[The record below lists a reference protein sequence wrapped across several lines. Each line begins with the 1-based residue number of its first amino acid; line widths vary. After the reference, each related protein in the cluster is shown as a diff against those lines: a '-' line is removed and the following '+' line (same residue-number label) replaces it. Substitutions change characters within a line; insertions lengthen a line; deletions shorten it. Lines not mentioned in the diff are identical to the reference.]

1 MTGHCSAK
9 IISRGFGAIH
19 TAPMTNSIATFR
31 LEARR
36 WLEANVPPEP
46 SPEDGPQSRDYV
58 LAWQKA
64 QAHAGWAGIAWPRE
78 VGGRGLSVLEQIV
91 WFEEYAR
98 AGAPSPL
105 NASFVG
111 LNHAGP
117 TLIACGTAEQKAHHL
132 PKILAGEVIW
142 CQGFSE
148 PGAGS
153 DLASLKTRG
162 RIESD
167 ELVIDGHKTWSS
179 FADIAD
185 WQELLIRTD
194 PAARTAEALTWV
206 ICPMN
211 ARGITVRPIRTM
223 AGPRKYCE
231 VFYDSVRVPLSNV
244 VGGIGKGWATAMSTL
259 SFERGTASLALL
271 IGRIHKVDRLL
282 AACPAGRP
290 EMRMRLAQ
298 LRARGAS
305 IRAMTYRFALDSEN
319 AVPDAGGSIVR
330 LSFAEFSQQVTAA
343 AIDLYGIDAPE
354 VVGLQGWGHDY
365 LDAFS
370 ETIAGGTA
378 EIQRNI
384 IAERV
389 LGLPK
394 GPR

>member
-1 MTGHCSAK
+1 V
-9 IISRGFGAIH
+9 IGAIGD
-19 TAPMTNSIATFR
+19 FR
-31 LEARR
+31 RAARQ
-36 WLEANVPPEP
+36 WLEAHVPSQPP
-46 SPEDGPQSRDYV
+46 PVDGPASRDFV

-64 QAHAGWAGIAWPRE
+64 QARGGWAGLAWPKD
-78 VGGRGLSVLEQIV
+78 VGGRGLSVLEQII

-105 NASFVG
+105 NATFVG

-117 TLIACGTAEQKAHHL
+117 TLIACGSAGQKAFHL

-153 DLASLKTRG
+153 DLASVKTRA
-162 RIESD
+162 RIEGD
-167 ELVIDGHKTWSS
+167 ELVISGHKIWSS
-179 FADIAD
+179 YADIAD
-185 WQELLIRTD
+185 WQELLVRTE
-194 PAARTAEALTWV
+194 PTARNSAALSWV

-211 ARGITVRPIRTM
+211 AAGITVRPIRTM
-223 AGPRKYCE
+223 AGPYKYCE
-231 VFYDSVRVPLSNV
+231 VFYDSVRVPLANV
-244 VGGIGKGWATAMSTL
+244 VGGLHNGWATAMSTL
-259 SFERGTASLALL
+259 GFERGTASLALL
-271 IGRIHKVDRLL
+271 IGLTLKVARLL
-282 AACPAGRP
+282 ADCPRERS
-290 EMRMRLAQ
+290 EMRRRLAR
-298 LRARGAS
+298 LHAEGAS
-305 IRAMTYRFALDSEN
+305 IRAATYRFALDSEH
-319 AVPDAGGSIVR
+319 AVPDATGSMIR
-330 LSFAEFSQQVTAA
+330 LTFAEFAQRVTAA

-354 VVGLQGWGHDY
+354 VVGAHGWGHDY

-378 EIQRNI
+378 EVQRNI

>member
-1 MTGHCSAK
+1 MSSE
-9 IISRGFGAIH
+9 IPSIS
-19 TAPMTNSIATFR
+19 TFR
-31 LEARR
+31 TEARA
-36 WLEANVPPEP
+36 WLTANVPSELP
-46 SPEDGPQSRDYV
+46 PEDGVESRDYV
-58 LAWQKA
+58 LAWQRT
-64 QAHAGWAGIAWPRE
+64 QARGGWAGLAWPKE
-78 VGGRGLSVLEQIV
+78 FGGRGLTVLQQIV

-105 NASFVG
+105 NASFIS

-117 TLIACGTAEQKAHHL
+117 TLIACGTEEQKAYHL
-132 PKILAGEVIW
+132 PKILAGDVVW

-153 DLASLKTRG
+153 DLASLRTRG
-162 RIESD
+162 RVD
-167 ELVIDGHKTWSS
+167 GDDLVIDGHKIWSS

-194 PAARTAEALTWV
+194 PDAKTAGALSWI

-211 ARGITVRPIRTM
+211 APGITVRPIRTM

-231 VFYDSVRVPLSNV
+231 VFYDNVRVPLSNV
-244 VGGIGKGWATAMSTL
+244 VGGLNNGWATAMSTL
-259 SFERGTASLALL
+259 SFERGTAALALL
-271 IGRIHKVDRLL
+271 IGLNFKVEQLL
-282 AACPAGRP
+282 ADCPTDRRELRG
-290 EMRMRLAQ
+290 RLAR
-298 LRARGAS
+298 LRAEGAS

-319 AVPDAGGSIVR
+319 SVPDASGSIVR
-330 LSFAEFSQQVTAA
+330 LSFAEFAQRVAAA
-343 AIDLYGIDAPE
+343 AIDLYAIDAPE
-354 VVGLQGWGHDY
+354 VIGMHGWGHDY
-365 LDAFS
+365 LDGFS

-384 IAERV
+384 IGERV

>member
-1 MTGHCSAK
+1 MEPTG
-9 IISRGFGAIH
+9 
-19 TAPMTNSIATFR
+19 SIASFR
-31 LEARR
+31 SEARA
-36 WLEANVPPEP
+36 WLAAHVPKKA
-46 SPEDGPQSRDYV
+46 SPEDGPASRDFV
-58 LAWQKA
+58 RAWQKT
-64 QAHAGWAGIAWPRE
+64 QAEGGWAGIAWPKE
-78 VGGRGLSVLEQIV
+78 VGGRGLSVHEQIV

-117 TLIACGTAEQKAHHL
+117 TLIACGTAEQKAWHL
-132 PKILAGEVIW
+132 PKILSGDVIW

-153 DLASLKTRG
+153 DLASLRTRG
-162 RIESD
+162 RVEGDALI
-167 ELVIDGHKTWSS
+167 IDGHKIWSS

-185 WQELLIRTD
+185 VQELLIRTD
-194 PAARTAEALTWV
+194 PTAKTSGALSWV
-206 ICPMN
+206 ICPMD
-211 ARGITVRPIRTM
+211 APGITVRPIRTM
-223 AGPRKYCE
+223 AGVQKFCE

-244 VGGIGKGWATAMSTL
+244 VGGLNNGWATAMSTL
-259 SFERGTASLALL
+259 GFERGTAALAFL
-271 IGRIHKVDRLL
+271 IEFILKVEELL
-282 AACPAGRP
+282 AACPPDRP
-290 EMRMRLAQ
+290 VMRARLAQ
-298 LRARGAS
+298 LRADGAA
-305 IRAMTYRFALDSEN
+305 IRAMTYRFALDAADS
-319 AVPDAGGSIVR
+319 VPDASGSMNR
-330 LSFAEFSQQVTAA
+330 LAFAEFAKRVTAA

-354 VVGLQGWGHDY
+354 VAGAHGWAHAY
-365 LDAFS
+365 LDSFS

>member
-1 MTGHCSAK
+1 MNDIEQFRQRARHWLA
-9 IISRGFGAIH
+9 AN
-19 TAPMTNSIATFR
+19 APKAP
-31 LEARR
+31 A
-36 WLEANVPPEP
+36 
-46 SPEDGPQSRDYV
+46 PEDGPASRDYV
-58 LAWQKA
+58 LAWQQTQA
-64 QAHAGWAGIAWPRE
+64 QGGWAGIAWPRE

-117 TLIACGTAEQKAHHL
+117 TLIACGTPEQKAHHL
-132 PKILAGEVIW
+132 PRILAGEVIW

-153 DLASLKTRG
+153 DLASLRAKG
-162 RIESD
+162 RVEGD
-167 ELVIDGHKTWSS
+167 ELVIDGHKIWSS

-185 WQELLIRTD
+185 WQELLVRTD
-194 PAARTAEALTWV
+194 PTASTSGALTWL

-211 ARGITVRPIRTM
+211 AKGITVRPIRTM

-231 VFYDSVRVPLSNV
+231 VFYDSVRVPLANV
-244 VGGIGKGWATAMSTL
+244 VGGLNNGWRTAMSTL
-259 SFERGTASLALL
+259 SFERGTAALALL
-271 IGRIHKVDRLL
+271 IGLILKVEQLL
-282 AACPAGRP
+282 AACPADRL
-290 EMRMRLAQ
+290 ELRLRLAR
-298 LRARGAS
+298 LRAEGAS
-305 IRAMTYRFALDSEN
+305 IRAMTYRFALESESS
-319 AVPDAGGSIVR
+319 VPDASGSINR
-330 LSFAEFSQQVTAA
+330 LAFAEFAQRVTAA
-343 AIDLYGIDAPE
+343 AVDLYGIAAPE
-354 VVGLQGWGHDY
+354 VAGMHGWGHDY
-365 LDAFS
+365 LDAYS

-394 GPR
+394 GAR

>member
-1 MTGHCSAK
+1 MNAMTPS
-9 IISRGFGAIH
+9 IS
-19 TAPMTNSIATFR
+19 TFR
-31 LEARR
+31 RDARR
-36 WLEANVPPEP
+36 WLEANVPSQP
-46 SPEDGPQSRDYV
+46 SPEDGPASREYV
-58 LAWQKA
+58 LAWQRT
-64 QAHAGWAGIAWPRE
+64 QARGGWAGIAWPQA

-98 AGAPSPL
+98 AAAPSPL

-117 TLIACGTAEQKAHHL
+117 TLIACGTPQQKAFHL
-132 PKILAGEVIW
+132 PRILAGEVIW

-162 RIESD
+162 RVEGD
-167 ELVIDGHKTWSS
+167 ELVIDGQKIWSS

-194 PAARTAEALTWV
+194 AEAKTSAALTWV
-206 ICPMN
+206 ICSMSTP
-211 ARGITVRPIRTM
+211 GITVRPIRTM

-244 VGGIGKGWATAMSTL
+244 VGGVNNGWATAMSTL
-259 SFERGTASLALL
+259 SFERGTAALALL
-271 IGRIHKVDRLL
+271 IGLTLKVEKLL
-282 AACPAGRP
+282 AACPADRR
-290 EMRMRLAQ
+290 ELRLRLAR
-298 LRARGAS
+298 LRAEGAS
-305 IRAMTYRFALDSEN
+305 IRATTYRFALDCEN
-319 AVPDAGGSIVR
+319 AVPDASGSMIR
-330 LSFAEFSQQVTAA
+330 LSFAEFAQRVTAA

-354 VVGLQGWGHDY
+354 VVGMHGWGHDY

>member
-1 MTGHCSAK
+1 MPVS
-9 IISRGFGAIH
+9 IS
-19 TAPMTNSIATFR
+19 NFR
-31 LEARR
+31 LEARE
-36 WLEANVPPEP
+36 WLEANVPADQ
-46 SPEDGPQSRDYV
+46 SPEDGPASRDFV
-58 LAWQKA
+58 LAWQRA
-64 QAHAGWAGIAWPRE
+64 QAAGGWAGIAWPKE

-105 NASFVG
+105 SASFVG

-117 TLIACGTAEQKAHHL
+117 TLIACGTPEQKALHL

-153 DLASLKTRG
+153 DLASLRTRG
-162 RIESD
+162 RVEGD
-167 ELVIDGHKTWSS
+167 ELLIDGHKIWSS

-194 PAARTAEALTWV
+194 PEARTSSALSWV

-211 ARGITVRPIRTM
+211 AAGITVRPIRTM

-231 VFYDSVRVPLSNV
+231 VFYESVRVPLSNV
-244 VGGIGKGWATAMSTL
+244 VGGLNNGWSTAMSTL
-259 SFERGTASLALL
+259 SFERGTAALALL
-271 IGRIHKVDRLL
+271 IGLTLKVEKLL
-282 AACPAGRP
+282 AACPADRP
-290 EMRMRLAQ
+290 EMRLRLAR
-298 LRARGAS
+298 LLAEGSS
-305 IRAMTYRFALDSEN
+305 IRATTYRFALNSEN
-319 AVPDAGGSIVR
+319 AVPDAGGSIIR
-330 LSFAEFSQQVTAA
+330 LAFAEFAQRVTAA
-343 AIDLYGIDAPE
+343 AVDLYGIDAPE
-354 VVGLQGWGHDY
+354 VIGMHGWGHDY

-370 ETIAGGTA
+370 ETIAGGAA

>member
-1 MTGHCSAK
+1 MPVS
-9 IISRGFGAIH
+9 IS
-19 TAPMTNSIATFR
+19 NFR
-31 LEARR
+31 LEARE
-36 WLEANVPPEP
+36 WLEANVPADQ
-46 SPEDGPQSRDYV
+46 SPEDGPASRDFV
-58 LAWQKA
+58 LAWQRA
-64 QAHAGWAGIAWPRE
+64 QAAGGWAGIAWPKE

-117 TLIACGTAEQKAHHL
+117 TLIACGTPEQKAFHL

-153 DLASLKTRG
+153 DLASLRTRG
-162 RIESD
+162 RVEGD
-167 ELVIDGHKTWSS
+167 ELVIDGHKIWSS

-194 PAARTAEALTWV
+194 PAARTSSALSWV
-206 ICPMN
+206 ICPMKT
-211 ARGITVRPIRTM
+211 AGITVRPIRTM

-231 VFYDSVRVPLSNV
+231 VFYESVRVPLSHV
-244 VGGIGKGWATAMSTL
+244 VGGLNNGWSTAMSTL
-259 SFERGTASLALL
+259 SFERGTAALALL
-271 IGRIHKVDRLL
+271 IGLTLKVEKLL
-282 AACPAGRP
+282 AACPADRA
-290 EMRMRLAQ
+290 ELRL
-298 LRARGAS
+298 RFARLLAEGSS
-305 IRAMTYRFALDSEN
+305 IRATTYRFALDSEN
-319 AVPDAGGSIVR
+319 AVPDAGGSIIR
-330 LSFAEFSQQVTAA
+330 LAFAEFAQRVTQAA
-343 AIDLYGIDAPE
+343 VELYGIDAPE
-354 VVGLQGWGHDY
+354 VIGMHGWGHDY

-370 ETIAGGTA
+370 ETIAGGAA

>member
-1 MTGHCSAK
+1 MTDTMS
-9 IISRGFGAIH
+9 
-19 TAPMTNSIATFR
+19 TFR
-31 LEARR
+31 REARQ
-36 WLEANVPPEP
+36 WLEANVPTEHP
-46 SPEDGPQSRDYV
+46 PEDGPASREYV
-58 LAWQKA
+58 LAWQQK
-64 QAHAGWAGIAWPRE
+64 QARGGWTGIAWPAE

-105 NASFVG
+105 DASFVG

-117 TLIACGTAEQKAHHL
+117 TLIACGSTAQKAFHL
-132 PKILAGEVIW
+132 PEILAGEVIW

-153 DLASLKTRG
+153 DLGSLRTRG
-162 RIESD
+162 RVEGD
-167 ELVIDGHKTWSS
+167 ELVIDGQKIWSS
-179 FADIAD
+179 FADIGD
-185 WQELLIRTD
+185 WQELLVRTD
-194 PAARTAEALTWV
+194 PDARKSGALSWV

-211 ARGITVRPIRTM
+211 APGITVRPIRTM

-231 VFYDSVRVPLSNV
+231 VFYDSVRVPMSNV
-244 VGGIGKGWATAMSTL
+244 VGGLNNGWATAMATL
-259 SFERGTASLALL
+259 SFERGTAALALL
-271 IGRIHKVDRLL
+271 IGLTLEVEKLL
-282 AACPAGRP
+282 AACPADRP
-290 EMRMRLAQ
+290 ELRLRLAR
-298 LRARGAS
+298 LRAEGAS
-305 IRAMTYRFALDSEN
+305 IRSMTYRFALDSEN
-319 AVPDAGGSIVR
+319 AVPDSSGSIIR
-330 LSFAEFSQQVTAA
+330 LSFAEFAQRVTAA

-354 VVGLQGWGHDY
+354 VVGAHGWGHDY

>member
-1 MTGHCSAK
+1 MP
-9 IISRGFGAIH
+9 
-19 TAPMTNSIATFR
+19 APMSAFR
-31 LEARR
+31 RKARE
-36 WLEANVPPEP
+36 WLEANVPSVP
-46 SPEDGPQSRDYV
+46 SPEDGPASRDYV
-58 LAWQKA
+58 LAWQRA
-64 QAHAGWAGIAWPRE
+64 QAQGGYAGIAWPKE

-105 NASFVG
+105 NALFTA

-117 TLIACGTAEQKAHHL
+117 TLIAVGTPQQKAFHL

-148 PGAGS
+148 PGSGS
-153 DLASLKTRG
+153 DLASLKVRG
-162 RIESD
+162 RLEGD
-167 ELVIDGHKTWSS
+167 ELVIDGQKTWSS

-194 PAARTAEALTWV
+194 PTAKTSAALSWV

-211 ARGITVRPIRTM
+211 AAGITVRPIRTM

-244 VGGIGKGWATAMSTL
+244 VGGLNNGWTTAMSTL
-259 SFERGTASLALL
+259 SFERGTAALALL
-271 IGRIHKVDRLL
+271 IGLTIKVEKLL
-282 AACPAGRP
+282 AACPVDRP
-290 EMRMRLAQ
+290 EMRLRLAR
-298 LRARGAS
+298 LRAEGAS
-305 IRAMTYRFALDSEN
+305 IRATTYRFALDSER
-319 AVPDAGGSIVR
+319 AVPGAGGSLIR
-330 LSFAEFSQQVTAA
+330 LAFAEFTQRVTSA

-354 VVGLQGWGHDY
+354 VVGMHGWGHDY

>member
-1 MTGHCSAK
+1 MSAS
-9 IISRGFGAIH
+9 ISA
-19 TAPMTNSIATFR
+19 FR
-31 LEARR
+31 LKARE
-36 WLEANVPPEP
+36 WLQANVPAKP
-46 SPEDGPQSRDYV
+46 SPEDGPASREFV

-64 QAHAGWAGIAWPRE
+64 QAAGGWAGIGWPKE

-117 TLIACGTAEQKAHHL
+117 TLIACGTPEQKAFHL
-132 PKILAGEVIW
+132 PRILAGEVIW

-153 DLASLKTRG
+153 DLASLRTRG
-162 RIESD
+162 RVEGD
-167 ELVIDGHKTWSS
+167 ELVIDGHKIWSS

-194 PAARTAEALTWV
+194 PAARTSLALSWI
-206 ICPMN
+206 ICPMS
-211 ARGITVRPIRTM
+211 AAGITVRPIRTM

-231 VFYDSVRVPLSNV
+231 VFYESVRVPLANV
-244 VGGIGKGWATAMSTL
+244 VGGLHNGWSTAMSTL
-259 SFERGTASLALL
+259 GFERGTAALALL
-271 IGRIHKVDRLL
+271 IGLTLKVEKLL
-282 AACPAGRP
+282 AACPTDRT
-290 EMRMRLAQ
+290 EMRLRLAR
-298 LRARGAS
+298 LRAEGSA
-305 IRAMTYRFALDSEN
+305 IRATTYRFALNSEN
-319 AVPDAGGSIVR
+319 AVPDAGGSIIR
-330 LSFAEFSQQVTAA
+330 LAFAEFGQRVTAA
-343 AIDLYGIDAPE
+343 AVDLYGIDAPE
-354 VVGLQGWGHDY
+354 VIGMHGWGHDY

-370 ETIAGGTA
+370 ETIAGGAA

>member
-1 MTGHCSAK
+1 MADS
-9 IISRGFGAIH
+9 ISH
-19 TAPMTNSIATFR
+19 FR
-31 LEARR
+31 EQARA
-36 WLEANVPPEP
+36 WLRANVPAGP
-46 SPEDGPQSRDYV
+46 SPEDGPASRDYV
-58 LAWQKA
+58 LAWQRA
-64 QAHAGWAGIAWPRE
+64 QAQGGWAGIAWPKE
-78 VGGRGLSVLEQIV
+78 VGGRGLSVIEQIV

-117 TLIACGTAEQKAHHL
+117 TLIACGTPAQRAFHL

-153 DLASLKTRG
+153 DLGSLRTRG
-162 RIESD
+162 RIEGD
-167 ELVIDGHKTWSS
+167 ELVIDGQKIWSS

-194 PAARTAEALTWV
+194 PQAKTAAALTWV
-206 ICPMN
+206 ICPMS

-231 VFYDSVRVPLSNV
+231 VFYDSVRVPLAHV
-244 VGGIGKGWATAMSTL
+244 VGGVNNGWATAMSTL
-259 SFERGTASLALL
+259 GFERGTAALALL
-271 IGRIHKVDRLL
+271 IGLTIKVERLL
-282 AACPAGRP
+282 VACPPERSELRLRLGR
-290 EMRMRLAQ
+290 
-298 LRARGAS
+298 LRAEGAS
-305 IRAMTYRFALDSEN
+305 IRAATYRFALDSEN
-319 AVPDAGGSIVR
+319 SVPDASGSIMR
-330 LSFAEFSQQVTAA
+330 LAFAEFAQRVTSAA
-343 AIDLYGIDAPE
+343 VDLYGIEAPE
-354 VVGLQGWGHDY
+354 VVGMHGWGHDY

-370 ETIAGGTA
+370 ETIAGGSA

-389 LGLPK
+389 LKLPK

>member
-1 MTGHCSAK
+1 MSVS
-9 IISRGFGAIH
+9 IS
-19 TAPMTNSIATFR
+19 NFR
-31 LEARR
+31 LEARE
-36 WLEANVPPEP
+36 WLEANVPADQP
-46 SPEDGPQSRDYV
+46 PEDGPASRDFV
-58 LAWQKA
+58 LAWQRA
-64 QAHAGWAGIAWPRE
+64 QAAGGWAGIAWPKE
-78 VGGRGLSVLEQIV
+78 LGGRGLSVLEQIV

-105 NASFVG
+105 SASFVG

-117 TLIACGTAEQKAHHL
+117 TLIACGTPEQKALHL

-153 DLASLKTRG
+153 DLASLRTRG
-162 RIESD
+162 RVEGD
-167 ELVIDGHKTWSS
+167 ELLIDGHKIWSS

-194 PAARTAEALTWV
+194 PEARTSSALSWV

-211 ARGITVRPIRTM
+211 AAGITVRPIRTM

-231 VFYDSVRVPLSNV
+231 VFYESVRVPLSNV
-244 VGGIGKGWATAMSTL
+244 VGGLNNGWSTAMSTL
-259 SFERGTASLALL
+259 SFERGTAALALL
-271 IGRIHKVDRLL
+271 IGLTLKVEKLL
-282 AACPAGRP
+282 AACPADRP
-290 EMRMRLAQ
+290 EMRLRLAR
-298 LRARGAS
+298 LLAEGSS
-305 IRAMTYRFALDSEN
+305 IRATTYRFALNSEN
-319 AVPDAGGSIVR
+319 AVPDAGGSIIR
-330 LSFAEFSQQVTAA
+330 LAFAEFAQRVTAA
-343 AIDLYGIDAPE
+343 AVDLYGIDAPE
-354 VVGLQGWGHDY
+354 VIGMHGWGHDY

-370 ETIAGGTA
+370 ETIAGGAA

>member
-1 MTGHCSAK
+1 MSVS
-9 IISRGFGAIH
+9 IS
-19 TAPMTNSIATFR
+19 NFR
-31 LEARR
+31 LEARE
-36 WLEANVPPEP
+36 WLEANVPADQ
-46 SPEDGPQSRDYV
+46 SPEDGPASRDFV
-58 LAWQKA
+58 LAWQRA
-64 QAHAGWAGIAWPRE
+64 QAAGGWAGIAWPKE
-78 VGGRGLSVLEQIV
+78 LGGRGLSVLEQIV

-105 NASFVG
+105 SASFVG

-117 TLIACGTAEQKAHHL
+117 TLIACGTPEQKALHL

-153 DLASLKTRG
+153 DLASLRTRG
-162 RIESD
+162 RVEGD
-167 ELVIDGHKTWSS
+167 ELLIDGHKIWSS

-194 PAARTAEALTWV
+194 PEARTSSALSWV

-211 ARGITVRPIRTM
+211 AAGITVRPIRTM

-231 VFYDSVRVPLSNV
+231 VFYESVRVPLSNV
-244 VGGIGKGWATAMSTL
+244 VGGLNNGWSTAMSTL
-259 SFERGTASLALL
+259 SFERGTAALALL
-271 IGRIHKVDRLL
+271 IGLTLKVEKLL
-282 AACPAGRP
+282 AACPADRP
-290 EMRMRLAQ
+290 EMRLRLAR
-298 LRARGAS
+298 LLAEGSS
-305 IRAMTYRFALDSEN
+305 IRATTYRFALNSEN
-319 AVPDAGGSIVR
+319 AVPDAGGSIIR
-330 LSFAEFSQQVTAA
+330 LAFAEFAQRVTAA
-343 AIDLYGIDAPE
+343 AVDLYGIDAPE
-354 VVGLQGWGHDY
+354 VIGMHGWGHDY

-370 ETIAGGTA
+370 ETIAGGAA

>member
-1 MTGHCSAK
+1 MTHE
-9 IISRGFGAIH
+9 IS
-19 TAPMTNSIATFR
+19 SFR
-31 LEARR
+31 RAARE
-36 WLEANVPPEP
+36 WLAANVPATK
-46 SPEDGPQSRDYV
+46 SPDDGPASRDYV
-58 LAWQKA
+58 LSWQRT
-64 QAHAGWAGIAWPRE
+64 QAKGGWAGLAWPKE
-78 VGGRGLSVLEQIV
+78 VGGRGLSVLEQII

-117 TLIACGTAEQKAHHL
+117 TLIVCGSTEQKQFHL
-132 PKILAGEVIW
+132 PKILAGDVIW

-148 PGAGS
+148 PGSGS
-153 DLASLKTRG
+153 DLGSLRTRG
-162 RIESD
+162 RVEGD
-167 ELVIDGHKTWSS
+167 ELVIDGHKIWSS

-194 PAARTAEALTWV
+194 PTAKTGAALSWV

-211 ARGITVRPIRTM
+211 APGITVRPIRTM
-223 AGPRKYCE
+223 AGPHKYCE
-231 VFYDSVRVPLSNV
+231 VFYDSVRIPLSNV
-244 VGGIGKGWATAMSTL
+244 VGGLNNGWATAMSTL

-271 IGRIHKVDRLL
+271 LGHINTVEELL
-282 AACPAGRP
+282 AACPADRTELRLRLGR
-290 EMRMRLAQ
+290 
-298 LRARGAS
+298 LRAEGAS
-305 IRAMTYRFALDSEN
+305 IRAATYRFALDSEN
-319 AVPDAGGSIVR
+319 SVPDASGSIMR
-330 LSFAEFSQQVTAA
+330 LAFAEFAQRVTAA

-354 VVGLQGWGHDY
+354 VVASQGIGHDY